1 MKEKLNKFFH
11 WTGRNIHVVFLLAA
25 AVFFCLSILEK
36 GETADIGKAARSV
49 ERRLGRLDGKMEKY
63 ASRVLELPASQWA
76 DAGKVPD
83 DIVIYKYVN
92 DTLHS
97 WINHFPL
104 RNDEIIDGEHF
115 GVRYNRLSR
124 VQTLFMPLLSG
135 VTETPSYMNIG
146 SQWFVMRSYQKG
158 RVKLICGILIKE
170 DAEPMIASFGGI
182 NNKLKVP
189 ENMTV
194 CPVAYSDGC
203 TIKDGDVPVFNLVF
217 KKGVQYEGGI

>member
-36 GETADIGKAARSV
+36 GEAADIGKAARSV

-115 GVRYNRLSR
+115 GGLRRHR
-124 VQTLFMPLLSG
+124 P
-135 VTETPSYMNIG
+135 I
-146 SQWFVMRSYQKG
+146 
-158 RVKLICGILIKE
+158 
-170 DAEPMIASFGGI
+170 
-182 NNKLKVP
+182 
-189 ENMTV
+189 
-194 CPVAYSDGC
+194 
-203 TIKDGDVPVFNLVF
+203 
-217 KKGVQYEGGI
+217 